1 MGEPITRRDFMRG
14 AVSVAIGSAACA
26 GDGQAPSGK
35 TARVVL
41 VRNDRVWRDD
51 GALDPAV
58 VQEMVDQAVM
68 KLAGEADVGAAFRRF
83 VRPDDIVG
91 IKSNVWRMLPTP
103 RELESAILERVR
115 QAGVSRERIGVDD
128 RGVLGNP
135 IFRNAT
141 ALINVRPMRTH
152 YWAGVGGCLKN
163 MITFT
168 PQPSD
173 YHDDSCADMAAFWK
187 LPLVAGKVRLNILS
201 MFNPLFHGRGPHHF
215 DRRYVW
221 RYNGLLVGTD
231 PVAVDAVGLAIIQ
244 AKRRSFFGEERS
256 LQTPPKHIELAER
269 RHGLGVADLRRI
281 ELIRLGSTADIL
293 I

>member
-1 MGEPITRRDFMRG
+1 MVEPITRRDFMRG
-14 AVSVAIGSAACA
+14 ALSVAVGGGALA
-26 GDGQAPSGK
+26 GTEQATSGK

-41 VRNDRVWRDD
+41 VRNDGVWRAD
-51 GALDPAV
+51 GALDPAA
-58 VQEMVDQAVM
+58 VQGMLDQAVM
-68 KLAGEADVGAAFRRF
+68 KLTGESDVRAAFRRF
-83 VRPDDIVG
+83 VQPDDIVG

-103 RELESAILERVR
+103 RELENAILARVR
-115 QAGVSRERIGVDD
+115 QAGVPREKVGIDD

-135 IFRNAT
+135 LFRNAT

-173 YHDDSCADMAAFWK
+173 YHDDSCADMASFWR
-187 LPLVAGKVRLNILS
+187 LPLVMGKVKLNILS

-244 AKRRSFFGEERS
+244 AKRRSFFGEERA

-281 ELIRLGSTADIL
+281 ELIRLGSTADVL